1 MSTQEAP
8 DEVQINLLSYY
19 KEDFL
24 MPYQNGK
31 LYWSIS
37 HRGTGK
43 ALSVYGNSEI
53 SQNRNVIIW
62 DKQSI
67 NAQK

>member
-1 MSTQEAP
+1 
-8 DEVQINLLSYY
+8 
-19 KEDFL
+19 

-31 LYWSIS
+31 LYWFIS

-67 NAQK
+67 NDQKWMLEVFPGYARVKSFN